1 MNFAERRDMTL
12 TKYSHL
18 SDEELLRLLL
28 RKSDLT
34 DIEQELMFRM
44 EYLLDYVEAA
54 DAAMY
59 GDADVETVRAR
70 KVAS

>member
-1 MNFAERRDMTL
+1 MNL

-18 SDEELLRLLL
+18 TDEEMLRLLL
-28 RKSDLT
+28 RKTELT

-44 EYLLDYVEAA
+44 EGLMEAVEAA
-54 DAAMY
+54 DAALY
-59 GDADVETVRAR
+59 GDEDVETVRAR

>member
-1 MNFAERRDMTL
+1 MNV

-18 SDEELLRLLL
+18 TDDELLRLLL

-44 EYLLDYVEAA
+44 EGLMEAIEAA
-54 DAAMY
+54 DAELY
-59 GDADVETVRAR
+59 GEDDVYSVRAR

>member
-1 MNFAERRDMTL
+1 MNL

-18 SDEELLRLLL
+18 TDEEMLRLLL
-28 RKSDLT
+28 RKTELT

-44 EYLLDYVEAA
+44 EVLMEYVEAA
-54 DAAMY
+54 DAALY
-59 GDADVETVRAR
+59 GDEDVETVRAR

>member
-1 MNFAERRDMTL
+1 MNV

-18 SDEELLRLLL
+18 TDDEMLRLLL
-28 RKSDLT
+28 RKPDLT

-44 EYLLDYVEAA
+44 EVLMEYVEAA
-54 DAAMY
+54 DAALY
-59 GDADVETVRAR
+59 GDEDVETVRAR

>member
-1 MNFAERRDMTL
+1 MNL

-18 SDEELLRLLL
+18 TDDEMLRLLHH
-28 RKSDLT
+28 KSDLT
-34 DIEQELMFRM
+34 DVEQELMFRM
-44 EYLLDYVEAA
+44 EVLMEYAEAA
-54 DAAMY
+54 DAALD

>member
-1 MNFAERRDMTL
+1 MNV

-18 SDEELLRLLL
+18 TDDEMLRLLL

-34 DIEQELMFRM
+34 DIEQELLFRM
-44 EYLLDYVEAA
+44 EGLMEAIEAA
-54 DAAMY
+54 DAELY
-59 GDADVETVRAR
+59 GEDEVHSVRAR